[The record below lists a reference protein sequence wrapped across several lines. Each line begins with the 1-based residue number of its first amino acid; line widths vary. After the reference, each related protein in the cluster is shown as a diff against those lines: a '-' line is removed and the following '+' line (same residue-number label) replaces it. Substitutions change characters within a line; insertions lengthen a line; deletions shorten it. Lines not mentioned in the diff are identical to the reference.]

1 MTTRQ
6 TLARLARLEHIPI
19 TADMTSDDIADRLA
33 VKWNQEAIPGVV
45 AVIEIPEAD
54 D

>member
-33 VKWNQEAIPGVV
+33 AKWNQEAISGVV
-45 AVIEIPEAD
+45 AVIEIPEAED
-54 D
+54 